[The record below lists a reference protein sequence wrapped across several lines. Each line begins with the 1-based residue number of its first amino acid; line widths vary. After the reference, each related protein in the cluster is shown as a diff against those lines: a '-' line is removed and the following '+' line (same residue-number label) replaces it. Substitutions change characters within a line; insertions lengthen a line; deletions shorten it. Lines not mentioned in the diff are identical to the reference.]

1 MNTFDS
7 GTLFNLHQAG
17 GPRFTSV
24 KVTNLAARLRFWSDS
39 RGLVSELA
47 SSLSRCA
54 EVVVLAKFAVGD
66 WSPMCW

>member
-1 MNTFDS
+1 MH
-7 GTLFNLHQAG
+7 LIG

-39 RGLVSELA
+39 RALVSDLV

-54 EVVVLAKFAVGD
+54 EKVVLAKFAVGD
-66 WSPMCW
+66 WSPQCW